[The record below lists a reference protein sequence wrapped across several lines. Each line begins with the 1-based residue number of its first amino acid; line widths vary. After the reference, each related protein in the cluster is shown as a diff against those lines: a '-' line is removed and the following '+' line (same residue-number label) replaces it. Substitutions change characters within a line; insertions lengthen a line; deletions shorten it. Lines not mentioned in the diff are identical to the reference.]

1 MGKYLDQYF
10 DTIERQN
17 IIKKSRDDI
26 EKMCGGQTS
35 DLSQVW
41 NEAHKSAQNKVYQ
54 QQEQQA
60 LARAIIEMKQEII
73 DEVMNRIAIDIQN
86 NTSKPLQDLDKSIRN
101 ILK

>member
-17 IIKKSRDDI
+17 IIRRSRDDI

-35 DLSQVW
+35 NLSQAW

-60 LARAIIEMKQEII
+60 LARAMIEMKQEII
-73 DEVMNRIAIDIQN
+73 DEVMNRIAIDFQN
-86 NTSKPLQDLDKSIRN
+86 NTSKPLQDLDKSIRS

>member
-17 IIKKSRDDI
+17 IIRRSRDDI

-35 DLSQVW
+35 NLSQVW

-54 QQEQQA
+54 QA
-60 LARAIIEMKQEII
+60 LARAMIEMKQEII
-73 DEVMNRIAIDIQN
+73 DEVMNRIAIVFQN

>member
-17 IIKKSRDDI
+17 IIRKSRDDI
-26 EKMCGGQTS
+26 EKMCGGQTR

-60 LARAIIEMKQEII
+60 LARAMIEMKQEII
-73 DEVMNRIAIDIQN
+73 DEVMNRIAIDFQN
-86 NTSKPLQDLDKSIRN
+86 NTSKPLQDLDKSIRS

>member
-1 MGKYLDQYF
+1 MGKYIDQYF

-17 IIKKSRDDI
+17 IIRKSRDDI
-26 EKMCGGQTS
+26 EKMCGEQTR

-41 NEAHKSAQNKVYQ
+41 NEAHKNAQNKVYQ

-60 LARAIIEMKQEII
+60 LARAMIEMKQEII
-73 DEVMNRIAIDIQN
+73 DEVINRIAIEFQN
-86 NTSKPLQDLDKSIRN
+86 NTSKPLQDLDKSIRS

>member
-17 IIKKSRDDI
+17 IIRKSRDDI
-26 EKMCGGQTS
+26 EKMYGKQTS
-35 DLSQVW
+35 DLTQAL

-60 LARAIIEMKQEII
+60 LARAMIEMKQEII
-73 DEVMNRIAIDIQN
+73 DEVMNRIAIDFQN
-86 NTSKPLQDLDKSIRN
+86 NTSKPLQDLDKSIRS